1 LSLQLNGIAR
11 AMAATGAVVSGPQGL
26 TPEAMDAVLARM
38 ETDFRLLKSSRGSL
52 ARSLKERE
60 LVYSFGLA
68 RHLMMSVLSCDSG
81 DRKLLNA
88 IFGGDCTRVSRV
100 RAVLESVVLAQAD
113 ERLHSCMSACTSVEK
128 VLCDLGFSRALR
140 VAQTAQREALVSGKA
155 HPNASEVMEK
165 PAAIRDSKVTLTD
178 RSPLAAEKPLS
189 PMDKVA
195 LTDRSSLVVEKPLSP
210 IAETQALGEEAE
222 QATDE
227 EADVKLV
234 PMEIPISVEQAKSVV
249 ELQAVKESAG
259 EELNHSP
266 EVARKALPAETSS
279 WQIKT
284 SQAVEENAAEELN
297 CSPEVACKAPPA
309 EPSSWQ
315 VQTPQAAEENAAEE
329 FNRSL
334 EVACKAPPAETSSW
348 QENAAEQFSR
358 SPEVACQAL
367 PAESHQAREPT
378 DPTPDNEDAAPTLSE
393 PLLPGRV
400 LAESQVVLRE
410 INPVASSVRSSSSPA
425 RASKPWRTK
434 RAAGKSNMRLKEK
447 VGHAVAIEASDVA
460 ATPPD
465 PAQPQHS
472 GKSFMLLSLEHQQLI
487 RQLYAHYVGPG
498 GMYSGAGLTLSK
510 FRRFLRHGR
519 MLSTDMCG
527 IGTGSATPTAGTDS
541 RMLRHLTPA
550 REMLTKPDGVDS
562 SQLSQTEADL
572 ILVRA
577 AGEDGQATTNQR
589 LYTAEAFGQAL
600 EQVALHYRPAWK
612 PLEALEDL
620 CRHVLVPLGEQVLK
634 IGDADVRA
642 AVSVLS
648 DAEVAGLMKR
658 NVKALT
664 TIFACYA
671 TGIGAPEPYRRGH
684 WTAQTTIRFA
694 SEAGIA
700 GDVSHEKL
708 KQLFCSCAAYES
720 ACGRGEKDRI
730 SFAGFQLS
738 LVVLGQSI
746 HTSKTE
752 PSERLSFLFFRLG
765 TQLRVGMQLHN
776 RHSAHRSAAP
786 KGLR

>member
-1 LSLQLNGIAR
+1 
-11 AMAATGAVVSGPQGL
+11 
-26 TPEAMDAVLARM
+26 
-38 ETDFRLLKSSRGSL
+38 
-52 ARSLKERE
+52 
-60 LVYSFGLA
+60 
-68 RHLMMSVLSCDSG
+68 
-81 DRKLLNA
+81 
-88 IFGGDCTRVSRV
+88 
-100 RAVLESVVLAQAD
+100 
-113 ERLHSCMSACTSVEK
+113 
-128 VLCDLGFSRALR
+128 
-140 VAQTAQREALVSGKA
+140 
-155 HPNASEVMEK
+155 
-165 PAAIRDSKVTLTD
+165 
-178 RSPLAAEKPLS
+178 
-189 PMDKVA
+189 
-195 LTDRSSLVVEKPLSP
+195 
-210 IAETQALGEEAE
+210 
-222 QATDE
+222 
-227 EADVKLV
+227 
-234 PMEIPISVEQAKSVV
+234 
-249 ELQAVKESAG
+249 
-259 EELNHSP
+259 
-266 EVARKALPAETSS
+266 
-279 WQIKT
+279 
-284 SQAVEENAAEELN
+284 
-297 CSPEVACKAPPA
+297 
-309 EPSSWQ
+309 

-541 RMLRHLTPA
+541 RMLRHLNPA
-550 REMLTKPDGVDS
+550 REMLTKPDGADS

-577 AGEDGQATTNQR
+577 AGGDGQAATNQR

-600 EQVALHYRPAWK
+600 EQVALHYQPAWK

-708 KQLFCSCAAYES
+708 KQLFCSCAAYEC

-730 SFAGFQLS
+730 SFAGFQLA
-738 LVVLGQSI
+738 LVVLAQSI

-776 RHSAHRSAAP
+776 RRSAHRSAAP